1 MSINSEALTLVLS
14 RRLAIADGRNQQ
26 QAMIHTA
33 RQLRAE
39 THSKDTYESLG
50 IFLTATPAERQK
62 IVELSERMFIA
73 L

>member
-1 MSINSEALTLVLS
+1 MSVNSEALTLVLS

-33 RQLRAE
+33 RVLRTE

-62 IVELSERMFIA
+62 ILDVSERMF
-73 L
+73 LS

>member
-26 QAMIHTA
+26 QAIIHTA
-33 RQLRAE
+33 RVIRNE
-39 THSKDTYESLG
+39 TRNRDTYESLG

-62 IVELSERMFIA
+62 ILDMSERLFLSA
-73 L
+73 